1 MCLAVPGKVVEML
14 PEGRARIELGGIV
27 KEISVEL
34 IEDIQV
40 NDYVIVHVGYAL
52 TRVDPDEA
60 AKTLEVFEEL
70 AAKTP
75 ANTA

>member
-1 MCLAVPGKVVEML
+1 MCLAVPGKVVELL
-14 PEGRARIELGGIV
+14 PQGRAKVELGGIT
-27 KEISVEL
+27 KEVSVEL
-34 IEDIQV
+34 IEDIKV

-60 AKTLEVFEEL
+60 ARTLEVFEEL

-75 ANTA
+75 PSTA